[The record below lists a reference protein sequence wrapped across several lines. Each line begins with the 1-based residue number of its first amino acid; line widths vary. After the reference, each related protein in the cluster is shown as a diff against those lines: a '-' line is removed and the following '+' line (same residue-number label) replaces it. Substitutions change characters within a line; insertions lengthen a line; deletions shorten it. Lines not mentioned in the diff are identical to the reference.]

1 MIKSLYISIG
11 LIILISVNCGRI
23 LQSASKENDACS
35 SIKPTNKSDC
45 FNSVGNTGNGKCCS
59 VSLLNTIGCKSID
72 IDSIENFK
80 WDRVAFKTKKDC
92 ALDSYPEVS

>member
-1 MIKSLYISIG
+1 MLKFISLV
-11 LIILISVNCGRI
+11 SVVAA
-23 LQSASKENDACS
+23 ASYFD
-35 SIKPTNKSDC
+35 
-45 FNSVGNTGNGKCCS
+45 
-59 VSLLNTIGCKSID
+59 D